1 MNELVELDRALGA
14 FLEEFPEKRR
24 ELVENAGEKM
34 HRQVLRN
41 IDRDTEARTGHLR
54 EACYKQIGS
63 GGGYAAVRNDSR
75 KAPHGHLVENGH
87 RLIKGAKTK
96 EGKHGQQVNIK
107 GSGKVIG
114 WVNGKHMYRNAMN
127 ELAEELEQDAKRTA
141 EDALKEAGLI

>member
-1 MNELVELDRALGA
+1 MNELDMLDRALGA

-75 KAPHGHLVENGH
+75 KAPHAHLVENGH